1 MYPTI
6 TNITSQIKKK
16 FYTINAEWFLEEIIA
31 KSAFI

>member
-1 MYPTI
+1 MHPT
-6 TNITSQIKKK
+6 ITSQIKKK